1 MKEKKIVSAFVASP
15 SDVKPERELLE
26 EIVKELNDL
35 WGDTLGVYLELV
47 KWETHTY
54 PDIGSDPQSVI
65 NEQIGDAY
73 DVFIGILWSRFGT
86 LTPRAESGTVEEFE
100 RAYSRHKADP
110 NSVKVMFYF
119 KDHGIPPS
127 KIDPAQIAKINDFR
141 KKLGEIGS
149 LHWTFETTD
158 DFAKY
163 LRMHLS
169 RQIQF
174 WKDRS
179 ILETKTPIHVP
190 SQSLPISQELD
201 NAQDTEEEGFL
212 DLVESGTESF
222 EMLSE
227 VANRMTDQLT
237 SLSQHTENNTKEMQS
252 IDMSKG
258 KGEVKKAKRFINQ
271 MAQKLDDFSRRMD
284 SEIPMYRQYF
294 SKAFDSYGKA
304 ATLLID
310 FDTNTDHEIKDAL
323 DVVETIKGSVIS
335 NREAMNTFRSIIE
348 RLPRATTQFNRA
360 KRKCVKMLN
369 EFDRELESNI
379 NLTLEVET
387 TMKSLLPTKEEDI

>member
-1 MKEKKIVSAFVASP
+1 MKEKRIVSVFVASP

-54 PDIGSDPQSVI
+54 PDLGSDPQSVI

-73 DVFIGILWSRFGT
+73 DVFIGILWARFGT

-100 RAYSRHKADP
+100 RAHSRHKADP

-119 KDHGIPPS
+119 KDQAIPPS
-127 KIDPAQIAKINDFR
+127 KINPDQISKINDFR
-141 KKLGEIGS
+141 NKLGEIGG
-149 LHWTFETTD
+149 LHWSFETTE

-174 WKDRS
+174 WKDRP

-190 SQSLPISQELD
+190 SKSLPIQQQLE

-222 EMLSE
+222 EILSE

-237 SLSQHTENNTKEMQS
+237 SLSQYTESSTKEIQS

-258 KGEVKKAKRFINQ
+258 KGELKKAKRLINQ

-284 SEIPMYRQYF
+284 SEIPLYRQYF
-294 SKAFDSYGKA
+294 SRAIDSYGKA
-304 ATLLID
+304 TTLLTD
-310 FDTNTDHEIKDAL
+310 FDSNSDHEIKNAL
-323 DVVETIKGSVIS
+323 DVVESIKDSVIS
-335 NREAMNTFRSIIE
+335 TREAMSPFRSIIE
-348 RLPRATTQFNRA
+348 SLPRATTQFNHA

-369 EFDRELESNI
+369 EFDRELESSI
-379 NLTLEVET
+379 NLTLEVEN
-387 TMKSLLPTKEEDI
+387 TMKSLLPAREADI